1 MNGLHDLRI
10 PPPQTGKPEISM
22 APLVDIV
29 FLLLI
34 FFMVATVFP
43 ENDGLM
49 IEKPASENAARL
61 DGDTIVIKLSGNGE
75 LHYQGTAATLSDI
88 RRFLREELVI
98 RPNAIV
104 IVHADRRATTESL
117 IQVIDAGKASGATR
131 LGIATDDKFAQ
142 P

>member
-1 MNGLHDLRI
+1 MNGLHDLQI
-10 PPPQTGKPEISM
+10 PLPQTGKPEISM

-43 ENDGLM
+43 ENDGLI
-49 IEKPASENAARL
+49 IEKPTSENTARL
-61 DGDTIVIKLSGNGE
+61 DDDNIVIKLDGKGE
-75 LHYQGTAATLSDI
+75 LHYLGKAVTLSDI
-88 RRFLREELVI
+88 RRFLREELAL
-98 RPNAIV
+98 RPDAVV

-117 IQVIDAGKASGATR
+117 IQVIDAGKAGGAKH